1 MGKGRAGEAAV
12 EEQSLGKEM
21 VEKAMEQLQSLQAA
35 SERAISQLEGQA
47 VATFD
52 AADEQ
57 TTRDFMKATDIK
69 GFESVVNSFK
79 GNVLSTITV
88 ERSKKAVVRGRMFE
102 KVGSVFNVVH
112 QGMQQELASLLALEQ
127 QRAEHRYKQA
137 EDLLK
142 KSRAAKEIEIDNAV
156 KRALMEKED
165 AGSEIDSVTAFYGLQ
180 LEIMVLTAAADK
192 KMYPRSA
199 IRKWKEQTEDISDDV
214 DEAKEQVQMRHT
226 ELNAM
231 VSNLVAQSADLEK
244 LGKLYADME
253 HMRIQNGQLS
263 KRIVEMQDEQ
273 DDLKA
278 DMADMAAEHNSQLG
292 KLNEQWGEK
301 MQGMSKNKHEAT
313 IEALKQRMADV
324 ENHVQG
330 FDETLV
336 QLEKGM
342 YDPSP
347 EASDKAE
354 FTSVLDKRRKATKR
368 APLADDAVGMALEA
382 IEGKLPQSLRDLV
395 DVKTDADN
403 KMVALKAVL
412 DKRAANLAAQMDK
425 LSDNP
430 SGCAHIDTQY
440 SMTDLPEYMRPK
452 DAEVQVGEKPPKMKA
467 ADAQTE
473 ISGEINTGPAI
484 VQSANASEMVEAEAQ
499 TEGYFVMEALAVRQ
513 AQREADPTRIHSGL
527 DDRMP
532 LVDPDALL
540 KIEELMATLQEK
552 EEEIVG
558 LKNARETLT
567 KMLANLRANQSG
579 APLPEPEPEPVVAYS
594 GLDAEMVAA
603 LRAELQRAYSL
614 IQTLEAASP
623 GSTPAIFKSLLGEHD
638 FCLFCGS
645 KTHAGDKDVGNR
657 KVGNW
662 RTDEEAE
669 LVLNGGAGFVKF
681 WYGKGTPGYG
691 GRSGG
696 MPRER
701 STTPSGHRAPGAGPG
716 GWGGAGGNESS
727 GLTTGGGSGGA
738 DVSQRDRRRP
748 QTADG
753 LVPGPGARGSRS
765 LEDVSSVQRPRST
778 DPGAQRTASGPAGR
792 PHTAGSVISMGTTAT
807 GGGGLGNATF
817 GLGTSASAG
826 DVSDMLRRSTVP
838 SAQAMSRRLKQA
850 NWSSGGQ
857 SNVPSFRPGSAMLD
871 PHPHAVAAEA
881 RDRNARLEGRPAT
894 AEGTLPPAGPRPGAG
909 RKDRSRSARAVAG
922 ASGGGGGR
930 VRGRPPPPEDSHHED
945 KTGHMQRF
953 LDSMVGVPPP
963 EGELPAAVP

>member
-1 MGKGRAGEAAV
+1 MGGDAV
-12 EEQSLGKEM
+12 QVELLGKEM
-21 VEKAMEQLQSLQAA
+21 VEKAMEQLRSLHAA

-57 TTRDFMKATDIK
+57 TTREFMKATDIQ

-112 QGMQQELASLLALEQ
+112 QGMQQELAALLAQEQ
-127 QRAEHRYKQA
+127 QRAEHRYKESA
-137 EDLLK
+137 DLLR

-156 KRALMEKED
+156 KRALMENED
-165 AGSEIDSVTAFYGLQ
+165 AGSEIDAITAFYGLQ
-180 LEIMVLTAAADK
+180 LEIMVLTAAGDK
-192 KMYPRSA
+192 KLYPRSA
-199 IRKWKEQTEDISDDV
+199 IRKWKEHTADISDDV
-214 DEAKEQVQMRHT
+214 AEATEQVQMRHT
-226 ELNAM
+226 ELNSM

-253 HMRIQNGQLS
+253 SMKIQNGQLS
-263 KRIVEMQDEQ
+263 KRVVEMRGEQ
-273 DDLKA
+273 DDLRA
-278 DMADMAAEHNSQLG
+278 DIADLESEHKEQLG
-292 KLNEQWGEK
+292 KLNEEWGTK
-301 MQGMSKNKHEAT
+301 VSGMSKSSKYDAT
-313 IEALKQRMADV
+313 IEALKQRMNDV
-324 ENHVQG
+324 EDHVRG
-330 FDETLV
+330 FDQTLV

-342 YDPSP
+342 YEPTP
-347 EASDKAE
+347 EVPDKAE

-368 APLADDAVGMALEA
+368 APLADDAVGMALEK
-382 IEGKLPQSLRDLV
+382 IEAQLPQSLGDLM
-395 DVKTDADN
+395 DVKVDADA
-403 KMVALKAVL
+403 KMIAMKAVI
-412 DKRAANLAAQMDK
+412 DKRAADLAAQMDK

-440 SMTDLPEYMRPK
+440 TMDDLPEYMRPK
-452 DAEVQVGEKPPKMKA
+452 DAEVQVGKPEPVLKNS
-467 ADAQTE
+467 DAQTE
-473 ISGEINTGPAI
+473 ISGEINDGPTV
-484 VQSANASEMVEAEAQ
+484 VQSADAASKVEAGAQ
-499 TEGYFVMEALAVRQ
+499 TEGYFVLEALAVRQ
-513 AQREADPTRIHSGL
+513 AAREADSTRAPGGL
-527 DDRMP
+527 DDQMP

-540 KIEELMATLQEK
+540 KIEELMVTLQEK
-552 EEEIVG
+552 EEEIAG
-558 LKNARETLT
+558 LKNAQETLT
-567 KMLANLRANQSG
+567 KMIANLRANQGGG
-579 APLPEPEPEPVVAYS
+579 APLPEPEPEPAVVYS

-614 IQTLEAASP
+614 IQTLETAMP

-645 KTHAGDKDVGNR
+645 KTAAGESKDAG
-657 KVGNW
+657 KLTGANW
-662 RTDEEAE
+662 RTDDEAE

-681 WYGKGTPGYG
+681 WYGKGTPGAG

-696 MPRER
+696 MPRDR
-701 STTPSGHRAPGAGPG
+701 ASTPSGHRAPGAGPG
-716 GWGGAGGNESS
+716 GWGGAGGNDNS
-727 GLTTGGGSGGA
+727 GLTAGGGSGSA

-748 QTADG
+748 QTAEG
-753 LVPGPGARGSRS
+753 AVPGPGARGSRS
-765 LEDVSSVQRPRST
+765 LEDLSSVQRPRT
-778 DPGAQRTASGPAGR
+778 TEPGAQRTVSGQGGR
-792 PHTAGSVISMGTTAT
+792 THTAGSVISMGTTAT
-807 GGGGLGNATF
+807 GGGMGNTTFRLGM
-817 GLGTSASAG
+817 SASAG

-894 AEGTLPPAGPRPGAG
+894 AEGTLPPAGPSARPGAG
-909 RKDRSRSARAVAG
+909 RKDRSRGAGAVAG
-922 ASGGGGGR
+922 ASGGGR
-930 VRGRPPPPEDSHHED
+930 VRGRPLPPEDSHHED

-953 LDSMVGVPPP
+953 LDSMVEVPPP
-963 EGELPAAVP
+963 ELP